1 MKEVRYFYV
10 PDAAN
15 QVELPAEEAT
25 HALRVLRL
33 KGGDEIF
40 LMDGE
45 GSFFRAEV
53 TAASSKRCLYEIKE
67 EMPQQRAWKGHIH
80 LAIAPTK
87 MMERIEWMAE
97 KATEIGFDE
106 LSFLNCQFSE
116 RKVVKTPRIDKI
128 VISAVKQSHKAWKPV
143 VNELVSFKEFIQT
156 PRPGRKFIC
165 HCYEE
170 VEKKD
175 FFTEISGILNEAHA
189 PAATESPNADAVTVA
204 SESPNADV
212 ATVASESPTADA
224 ADITVLVGPEGDF
237 SIDEVRLALENGYE
251 SVSLGTSRLRTE
263 TAGLVAVH
271 MAHIARRL

>member
-45 GSFFRAEV
+45 GAFYRAEV

-67 EMPQQRAWKGHIH
+67 NMPQQRAWKGHIH

-143 VNELVSFKEFIQT
+143 VNELESFKEFIQT

-175 FFTEISGILNEAHA
+175 FFQEINSC
-189 PAATESPNADAVTVA
+189 SDA
-204 SESPNADV
+204 SRGSDV
-212 ATVASESPTADA
+212 D
-224 ADITVLVGPEGDF
+224 DITVLVGPEGDF

-271 MAHIARRL
+271 MAHIARRIYKC

>member
-10 PDAAN
+10 PEAAT

-45 GSFFRAEV
+45 GSFYRAEV

-67 EMPQQRAWKGHIH
+67 TMPQERAWKGHIH

-143 VNELVSFKEFIQT
+143 VNELESFKDFIQT

-170 VEKKD
+170 IEKKD
-175 FFTEISGILNEAHA
+175 FFREISSLSNDADGNDASSSA
-189 PAATESPNADAVTVA
+189 DGNNA
-204 SESPNADV
+204 SS
-212 ATVASESPTADA
+212 S

>member
-10 PDAAN
+10 PNAA
-15 QVELPAEEAT
+15 QETELPQEEAT

-33 KGGDEIF
+33 KAGDEIF

-45 GSFFRAEV
+45 GAFYRAQV
-53 TAASSKRCLYEIKE
+53 SLATNKRCIYEILE
-67 EMPQQRAWKGHIH
+67 SMPQQRAWQGHIH

-87 MMERIEWMAE
+87 MMDRIEWMTE

-106 LSFLNCQFSE
+106 ISFLNCKFSE
-116 RKVVKTPRIDKI
+116 RKNLRADRIEKI

-143 VNELVSFKEFIQT
+143 VNDMQSFKDFITT

-175 FFTEISGILNEAHA
+175 FF
-189 PAATESPNADAVTVA
+189 
-204 SESPNADV
+204 SELQK
-212 ATVASESPTADA
+212 TWTAEQPED

-271 MAHIARRL
+271 MAYLNRRL

>member
-175 FFTEISGILNEAHA
+175 FFTEISGIQ
-189 PAATESPNADAVTVA
+189 NADAG
-204 SESPNADV
+204 
-212 ATVASESPTADA
+212 
-224 ADITVLVGPEGDF
+224 DITVLVGPEGDF

>member
-15 QVELPAEEAT
+15 QMELPAEEAT

-189 PAATESPNADAVTVA
+189 AN
-204 SESPNADV
+204 
-212 ATVASESPTADA
+212 ESPTADA

>member
-45 GSFFRAEV
+45 GSFYRAEV

-67 EMPQQRAWKGHIH
+67 NMPQKRAWKGHIH

-143 VNELVSFKEFIQT
+143 VNELESFKEFIQI
-156 PRPGRKFIC
+156 PRSGRKFIC

-175 FFTEISGILNEAHA
+175 FFQEINSC
-189 PAATESPNADAVTVA
+189 SDA
-204 SESPNADV
+204 SRGSDV
-212 ATVASESPTADA
+212 D
-224 ADITVLVGPEGDF
+224 DITVLVGPEGDF
-237 SIDEVRLALENGYE
+237 SIDEVRLALANGYE

-271 MAHIARRL
+271 MAHIARRI

>member
-1 MKEVRYFYV
+1 MKEVRYFFV
-10 PDAAN
+10 PDAAHEG
-15 QVELPAEEAT
+15 ELPADEAT

-33 KGGDEIF
+33 QAGDEIF

-45 GSFFRAEV
+45 GVFYRAEV
-53 TAASSKRCLYEIKE
+53 SVATNKRCLYDIKE
-67 EMPQQRAWKGHIH
+67 TMPQQPAWHGHIH

-116 RKVVKTPRIDKI
+116 RKVVKVPRIDKI
-128 VISAVKQSHKAWKPV
+128 VVSAVKQSHKAWKPI
-143 VNELVSFKEFIQT
+143 VNEMLNFKEFVQT

-170 VEKKD
+170 IEKKD
-175 FFTEISGILNEAHA
+175 FFAEISKPYAKVSE
-189 PAATESPNADAVTVA
+189 TEDRKGL
-204 SESPNADV
+204 SESFAKGTPSSDDNQ
-212 ATVASESPTADA
+212 

-237 SIDEVRLALENGYE
+237 SIDEVRLALANGYE

-263 TAGLVAVH
+263 TAGLAAVH
-271 MAHIARRL
+271 MAHLARRI

>member
-45 GSFFRAEV
+45 GSFYRAEV

-67 EMPQQRAWKGHIH
+67 NMPQKRAWKGHIH

-143 VNELVSFKEFIQT
+143 VNELESFKEFIQT
-156 PRPGRKFIC
+156 PRSGRKFIC

-175 FFTEISGILNEAHA
+175 FFTEINSCCMDSDASQDSSASQESG
-189 PAATESPNADAVTVA
+189 
-204 SESPNADV
+204 
-212 ATVASESPTADA
+212 A

>member
-45 GSFFRAEV
+45 GFFYRAEV

-67 EMPQQRAWKGHIH
+67 NMPQQRAWKGHIH

-143 VNELVSFKEFIQT
+143 VNELESFKEFIQT

-175 FFTEISGILNEAHA
+175 FFTEINSCSMDSDASQDSSA
-189 PAATESPNADAVTVA
+189 SQES
-204 SESPNADV
+204 
-212 ATVASESPTADA
+212 DA

-237 SIDEVRLALENGYE
+237 SIDEVRLAVENGYE

-271 MAHIARRL
+271 IAHIARRI

>member
-10 PDAAN
+10 PDAEN

-45 GSFFRAEV
+45 GAFYRAEV

-67 EMPQQRAWKGHIH
+67 NMPQQRAWKGHIH

-143 VNELVSFKEFIQT
+143 VNELESFKEFIQT

-175 FFTEISGILNEAHA
+175 FFQEISSLSKSNG
-189 PAATESPNADAVTVA
+189 ADAKDA
-204 SESPNADV
+204 SSP
-212 ATVASESPTADA
+212 

-271 MAHIARRL
+271 MAHIARRI

>member
-45 GSFFRAEV
+45 GSFYRAEV

-67 EMPQQRAWKGHIH
+67 KMPQKRAWKGHTH

-143 VNELVSFKEFIQT
+143 VNELESFKEFIQT
-156 PRPGRKFIC
+156 PRQGRKFIC

-175 FFTEISGILNEAHA
+175 FFQEISSLSDDVDGKD
-189 PAATESPNADAVTVA
+189 AASQSSVDNKNAA
-204 SESPNADV
+204 SS
-212 ATVASESPTADA
+212 SSS

-271 MAHIARRL
+271 MAHIARRI

>member
-10 PDAAN
+10 PDAAH

-175 FFTEISGILNEAHA
+175 FFTEISGVLNEAHA
-189 PAATESPNADAVTVA
+189 PAATESSNADIATAA